1 MFTVVSTE
9 YGEGDDDEDGDDL
22 GLIPKAALEAVAPDL
37 SVRPLTGGRLKFI
50 VFDLVFCEGKPFW
63 NKACSDRFQKLE
75 LLLKTKPASRLVG
88 ITSNSSVKNRDELR
102 QLVVQS
108 VEGKWEGLVLK
119 YPLAPYHFGV
129 TKFVAKLKLPGPD
142 INCVV
147 IGAGH
152 TMSKNPRI
160 AGLLVVSITYA
171 LSHAV

>member
-1 MFTVVSTE
+1 M
-9 YGEGDDDEDGDDL
+9 Y
-22 GLIPKAALEAVAPDL
+22 KQ
-37 SVRPLTGGRLKFI
+37 
-50 VFDLVFCEGKPFW
+50 GKPFW

-88 ITSNSSVKNRDELR
+88 ITSNSSVKTREELR

-160 AGLLVVSITYA
+160 AGLLVVST
-171 LSHAV
+171 L